1 MSDEAAASITGV
13 LLAGGRARRMDG
25 RDKGLLQ
32 AAGKTLAEWALA
44 RLAPQ
49 VEEVVVNANRNT
61 EDYARFGRVVADA
74 HDGFCG
80 PLAGICAGLRAART
94 NWALSAPCDSPFLP
108 KDLAQTLAAAAHAAR
123 ADIAVAAAGGRAQ
136 PTFMLA
142 KTSLASD
149 LDEFL
154 REGGRK
160 IDKWFPNHSHV
171 VTDFSDTEAFANIN
185 TPEDLAAAESRL
197 LREEGAPSQD
207 RPS

>member
-1 MSDEAAASITGV
+1 M
-13 LLAGGRARRMDG
+13 
-25 RDKGLLQ
+25 
-32 AAGKTLAEWALA
+32 
-44 RLAPQ
+44 
-49 VEEVVVNANRNT
+49 
-61 EDYARFGRVVADA
+61 
-74 HDGFCG
+74 
-80 PLAGICAGLRAART
+80 
-94 NWALSAPCDSPFLP
+94 
-108 KDLAQTLAAAAHAAR
+108 AAAAHAAR